1 MIEILSDNIISPLGF
16 TSEENYLNVK
26 QGKSGIRTYDNIFDV
41 GRQVSCSRM
50 DGDLLD
56 AEFQKV
62 TGLSPAD
69 YTRLEKASL
78 TSASKAID
86 ASGIDPKSPR
96 VGFYLSTTKGNVE
109 LLDQNLFY
117 DPRLY
122 LWNTAYKI
130 ADFFGN
136 PNNSTVV
143 SNACISGIC
152 AIIAASRAI
161 ESGRIDYA
169 VVTGA
174 DVLSRFVVSGFGCLK
189 ALSAD
194 PCKPFDKDRKG
205 LNLGEASATVVL
217 RKAVEGSGNL
227 KFLKGSIRNDANHI
241 SGPSRTA
248 EGAFNALNDILQD
261 FDKSQIAFV
270 STHGTA
276 TAFNDEM
283 ESIAIDRMQLTGK
296 PVNAFKGYYGH
307 TLGAAGVLEAII
319 AKHSI
324 IDNTVIRT
332 LGFENLGTS
341 KQINPTSENLA
352 TDKRYF
358 VKLISGFGG
367 SNAAALFKK
376 EV

>member
-16 TSEENYLNVK
+16 TSEENYQNVK
-26 QGKSGIRTYDNIFDV
+26 SGKSGIKTYDDIFGL

-56 AEFQKV
+56 AEFGKV
-62 TGLSPAD
+62 TGLNAND
-69 YTRLEKASL
+69 FTRLEKAAIA
-78 TSASKAID
+78 SAKKAVD
-86 ASGIDPKSPR
+86 ASGIDPRSGR
-96 VGFYLSTTKGNVE
+96 VAFYLSTTKGNVE
-109 LLDQNLFY
+109 LLDQGLCN
-117 DPRLY
+117 DERLY
-122 LWNTAYKI
+122 LWNTADKI
-130 ADFFGN
+130 AAFFGN
-136 PNNSTVV
+136 PNKSIVV

-161 ESGRIDYA
+161 MSGRIDYA

-189 ALSAD
+189 ALSPD

-205 LNLGEASATVVL
+205 LNLGEAAATVVL
-217 RKAVEGSGNL
+217 GKAVEGSRNV
-227 KFLKGSIRNDANHI
+227 KFIKGSIRNDANHI

-248 EGAFNALNDILQD
+248 EGAYNALTDILEG
-261 FDKSQIAFV
+261 FDTSEIAFV

-283 ESIAIDRMQLTGK
+283 ESIAIDRMALNDK

-319 AKHSI
+319 AMHSI
-324 IDNTVIRT
+324 LDNTVIRT
-332 LGFENLGTS
+332 IGYENLGTS
-341 KQINPTSENLA
+341 RAINPTSGNQA
-352 TDKRYF
+352 TDKQYF

>member
-1 MIEILSDNIISPLGF
+1 MIEILSDNIVSPLGF
-16 TSEENYLNVK
+16 TSEDNYRNVK
-26 QGKSGIRTYDNIFDV
+26 SGKSGIRTYDDIFDLH
-41 GRQVSCSRM
+41 RQVSCSRM
-50 DGDLLD
+50 DSEMLD
-56 AEFQKV
+56 NEFSTLGYNPK
-62 TGLSPAD
+62 D
-69 YTRLEKASL
+69 FTRLEK
-78 TSASKAID
+78 SALLSSSRAIE
-86 ASGIDPKSPR
+86 ASGIDAKSDR
-96 VGFYLSTTKGNVE
+96 VAFYLSTTKGNVE
-109 LLDQNLFY
+109 LLDKNLY
-117 DPRLY
+117 DDERLY
-122 LWNTAYKI
+122 LWNTADKI
-130 ADFFGN
+130 ANFYHN
-136 PNNSTVV
+136 PNKATVV

-189 ALSAD
+189 ALSTD

-227 KFLKGSIRNDANHI
+227 KVIRGSIRNDANHI

-261 FDKSQIAFV
+261 FDTSQIGFV

-283 ESIAIDRMQLTGK
+283 ESIAIDRMGLNDK

-324 IDNTVIRT
+324 MDNTVIRT
-332 LGFENLGTS
+332 FGFENLGTS
-341 KQINPTSENLA
+341 KNINPTRENLS
-352 TDKRYF
+352 TDKQYF

>member
-1 MIEILSDNIISPLGF
+1 MIEILSDNIVSPLGF
-16 TSEENYLNVK
+16 TSEENYQNVK
-26 QGKSGIRTYDNIFDV
+26 SGKSGIRTYDDIFDLH
-41 GRQVSCSRM
+41 RQVSCSRM
-50 DGDLLD
+50 DSEMLD
-56 AEFQKV
+56 NEFSTLGYDPK
-62 TGLSPAD
+62 D
-69 YTRLEKASL
+69 FTRLEK
-78 TSASKAID
+78 SALLSSCRAIE
-86 ASGIDPKSPR
+86 ASGIDTKSDR
-96 VGFYLSTTKGNVE
+96 VAFYLSTTKGNVE
-109 LLDQNLFY
+109 LLDKNLY
-117 DPRLY
+117 DDERLY
-122 LWNTAYKI
+122 LWNTADKI
-130 ADFFGN
+130 ANFYQN
-136 PNNSTVV
+136 PNKATVV

-152 AIIAASRAI
+152 AIIAAKRAI
-161 ESGRIDYA
+161 ESGRIDTA

-205 LNLGEASATVVL
+205 LNLGEAAATVVL

-227 KFLKGSIRNDANHI
+227 KVIRGSIRNDANHI

-261 FDKSQIAFV
+261 FDTTQIGFV

-283 ESIAIDRMQLTGK
+283 ESIAIDRMGLNDK

-307 TLGAAGVLEAII
+307 TLGAAGVLEAVI

-324 IDNTVIRT
+324 MDNTVIRT
-332 LGFENLGTS
+332 IGFENLGTS
-341 KQINPTSENLA
+341 KTINPTRENLS
-352 TDKRYF
+352 TDKQYF

>member
-1 MIEILSDNIISPLGF
+1 MIEILSDNIVSPLGF
-16 TSEENYLNVK
+16 TSEENYQNVK
-26 QGKSGIRTYDNIFDV
+26 SGKSGIRTYDDIFDLH
-41 GRQVSCSRM
+41 RQVSCSRM
-50 DGDLLD
+50 DSEMLD
-56 AEFQKV
+56 NEFSTLGYDPK
-62 TGLSPAD
+62 D
-69 YTRLEKASL
+69 FTRLEK
-78 TSASKAID
+78 SALLSSSRAIE
-86 ASGIDPKSPR
+86 ASGIDTKSDR
-96 VGFYLSTTKGNVE
+96 VAFYLSTTKGNVE
-109 LLDQNLFY
+109 LLDKNLY
-117 DPRLY
+117 DDERLY
-122 LWNTAYKI
+122 LWNTADKI
-130 ADFFGN
+130 ANFYQN
-136 PNNSTVV
+136 PNKATVV

-152 AIIAASRAI
+152 AIIAAKRAI
-161 ESGRIDYA
+161 ESGRIDTA

-205 LNLGEASATVVL
+205 LNLGEAAATVVL

-227 KFLKGSIRNDANHI
+227 KVIRGSIRNDANHI

-261 FDKSQIAFV
+261 FDTSQIGFV

-283 ESIAIDRMQLTGK
+283 ESIAIDRMGLNDK

-324 IDNTVIRT
+324 MDSTVIRT
-332 LGFENLGTS
+332 IGFENLGTS

-352 TDKRYF
+352 TDKQYF